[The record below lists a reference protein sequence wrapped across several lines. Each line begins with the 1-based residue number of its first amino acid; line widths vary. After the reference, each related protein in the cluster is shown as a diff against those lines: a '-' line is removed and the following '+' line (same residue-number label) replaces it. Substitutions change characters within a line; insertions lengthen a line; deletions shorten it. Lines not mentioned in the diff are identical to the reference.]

1 VPSRDVPDIPMRNNY
16 GDVYFISAEVGQNKD
31 GKTNLNGARFGI
43 PSRDKVDT
51 KAMGRGI
58 MAEVKILYESL

>member
-1 VPSRDVPDIPMRNNY
+1 MPSRDVPDIPLRNNY
-16 GDVYFISAEVGQNKD
+16 SVVYSISAEVEQNKD

-58 MAEVKILYESL
+58 MAEVRILYESL